1 MACHMFSIFKPRH
14 LLCLAL
20 LMGHGLAF
28 AQTSQFEGFSLR
40 AGFGSISQNIFKA
53 NMVYL
58 ANPNVPVSSPSAD
71 LNATVL
77 ILGAS
82 YTKALDDRFTLGL
95 EFNMSAH
102 DSKAIHSINYLGP
115 TSFGVNMWNTNQFT
129 LSLAPG
135 YLLTPDTL
143 LYSKIGTLRITTM
156 CANDIGSACAS
167 NHLPGINFGL
177 GVRQMIKDSNT
188 YFYIESNKNQLFSAS
203 LTTLSNPVSYTL
215 NASSINFIFGLGRH
229 FH

>member
-1 MACHMFSIFKPRH
+1 
-14 LLCLAL
+14 
-20 LMGHGLAF
+20 
-28 AQTSQFEGFSLR
+28 
-40 AGFGSISQNIFKA
+40 
-53 NMVYL
+53 V
-58 ANPNVPVSSPSAD
+58 
-71 LNATVL
+71 NATVL
-77 ILGAS
+77 ILGAG

>member
-1 MACHMFSIFKPRH
+1 MGDHMFSIFKPHH

-20 LMGHGLAF
+20 LMRGGLAF
-28 AQTSQFEGFSLR
+28 AQTSQFEGLNLR

-58 ANPNVPVSSPSAD
+58 ANPNVPVYSPSAD
-71 LNATVL
+71 LNSTVL
-77 ILGAS
+77 ILGAG

-102 DSKAIHSINYLGP
+102 DSKSIHSMNYLGP
-115 TSFGVNMWNTNQFT
+115 TAYGVNMWNTNQFT
-129 LSLAPG
+129 LSVAPG

-143 LYSKIGTLRITTM
+143 VYSKIGTLRVTTM
-156 CANDIGSACAS
+156 CSNDIGSACAS
-167 NHLPGINFGL
+167 NHLQGINFGL
-177 GVRQMIKDSNT
+177 GVKQIFKDSDT

-215 NASSINFIFGLGRH
+215 NASSINFIFGIGRH